1 MCRLLGWAA
10 TAPTTLAELLGDED
24 LDDFTSLSRKHG
36 DGWGAAWCAEEDIA
50 VRKSPAAAVASR
62 EYADWTRHEHADL
75 AVVHLRWATLGLDV
89 VPENTHPFVGTSAAG
104 PVAFAHNGSVRP
116 PSSLDPM
123 LTPEQQRAMQGTTD
137 SERYF
142 RAVLSEA
149 GDGDLGRALAATV
162 EQIATTLDFTSLNC
176 LLMTP
181 DTLYAVSRFGP
192 NHDEEEDYFHL
203 RYRVTDDAV
212 VVASTGWGRNWQPVA
227 NGEMLTVRRETLEVS
242 VVSLQDVLIPS

>member
-10 TAPTTLAELLGDED
+10 TAPTTLSELLGTED
-24 LDDFTSLSRKHG
+24 LEDFTSLSRKHG
-36 DGWGAAWCAEEDIA
+36 DGWGAAWRAADDVA
-50 VRKSPAAAVASR
+50 VRKSPEAAFRSA
-62 EYADWTRHEHADL
+62 EYAEWTGQTRADL

-89 VPENTHPFVGTSAAG
+89 VPENTHPFVGTSAG
-104 PVAFAHNGSVRP
+104 RPVAFAHNGSVRP

-123 LTPEQQRAMQGTTD
+123 LGPEQQHALQGTTD

-162 EQIATTLDFTSLNC
+162 DRIATTLDFTSLNC
-176 LLMTP
+176 LLVTP

-203 RYRVTDDAV
+203 RYRVTDGAV
-212 VVASTGWGRNWQPVA
+212 VVASSGWGRDWRPVG

-242 VVSLQDVLIPS
+242 VVSLQDVLIRS

>member
-10 TAPTTLAELLGDED
+10 TAPTTLSELLGQED
-24 LDDFTSLSRKHG
+24 LENFTSLSRKHG
-36 DGWGAAWCAEEDIA
+36 DGWGAAWRASEDLA
-50 VRKSPAAAVASR
+50 VRKSPEAAVVSK
-62 EYADWTRHEHADL
+62 EYDEWIRQERADL
-75 AVVHLRWATLGLDV
+75 ALVHLRWATLGLDV
-89 VPENTHPFVGTSAAG
+89 VPENTHPFVGTSASG
-104 PVAFAHNGSVRP
+104 QVAFAHNGSVRP
-116 PSSLDPM
+116 PASLDPM
-123 LTPEQQRAMQGTTD
+123 LSLEQQRAMQGTTD

-162 EQIATTLDFTSLNC
+162 ERIATTLDFTSLNC

-181 DTLYAVSRFGP
+181 DMLYAVSRFGP

-212 VVASTGWGRNWQPVA
+212 VVASTGWGRDWQPVG
-227 NGEMLTVRRETLEVS
+227 NGEMLTVHRETLQVA
-242 VVSLQDVLIPS
+242 VVSLEDVLIPS